1 MVDFGDMPCPSVGTV
16 KAHEQWLLISI
27 HHVNALC
34 PLVNLNMDLTC
45 SLFATSLG
53 VVSNID

>member
-1 MVDFGDMPCPSVGTV
+1 MSSVGTV

-34 PLVNLNMDLTC
+34 PLVNLNMDLMC